1 MNSNYTISALLSKLI
16 FMCVALLVFLG
27 GERYLITFGSNIG
40 LTDWQILGLMI
51 VVLTSVWQILGLLKV
66 GLNSNDRSRDS

>member
-27 GERYLITFGSNIG
+27 GERYLITFGSNSG
-40 LTDWQILGLMI
+40 LTDGQIFGL